1 MERIT
6 LITMPV
12 VAVACPSIGLTQ
24 LKDVVKRAHGE
35 RVDVRLLYLQHDF
48 ALYMEQ
54 GQRVGGP
61 GAETGIYEV
70 FCGNQQHNTGL
81 GDWFFRQVAFPEQPD
96 NSREYFSRYYPGRS
110 AEVERFKAALL
121 ERRRG
126 LADFLDEAIA
136 RHRILE
142 SDVVGFSTMF
152 QQNVA
157 SIAMAR
163 RLKRARPDLTI
174 VMGGANCEPPMGLE
188 LIRGVDAIDH
198 VFSGPALRSFPE
210 WVGRRL
216 DGDAAG
222 QAAIKGVLSRST
234 LAQGELEE
242 MGEELPIDTEVGL
255 DYSDFLA
262 SLERS
267 FPGRGEVPAIFFE
280 TSRGCWWGERSHC
293 TFCGLNGST
302 MQYRAMQP
310 DRAVDL
316 IQGLIDRY
324 ADRTNY
330 FFCVDNIMPTNYL
343 KEVLPRIRLP
353 QDSLIFYEVKANLG
367 DEDVQALAAA
377 GVRKIQPGIE
387 SLASSTLR
395 LMKKGSTAFVNLR
408 LLKSC
413 VRHRVRPQWNLLVGF
428 PGEGGDV
435 YEKYVRDLWRLT
447 HLYPPDGSFPVR
459 FDRYSPYFTRAAE
472 YGLQLRHLDYYGL
485 TYPFDDEAL
494 ARMAY
499 YFTDL
504 NYRAPYVQVMLE
516 WLGRIRE
523 QAATWLAAWNGGQF
537 ESAPRL
543 WLERRDGGGRV
554 HDSRSG
560 RMVEHAL
567 GEGQVR
573 LLERLE
579 LPLTLSAMREAHGPT
594 LDADL
599 AALDE
604 LGLVWTE
611 GDRSLSL
618 VLQCEY

>member
-1 MERIT
+1 MKSIT
-6 LITMPV
+6 LVTMPV
-12 VAVACPSIGLTQ
+12 VAATCPSIGLTQ

-35 RVDVRLLYLQHDF
+35 RVDVRILYVQHDF

-54 GQRVGGP
+54 GQRVGSP
-61 GAETGIYEV
+61 GAETSLYEV

-81 GDWFFRQVAFPEQPD
+81 GDWFFRQVAFPEEPD
-96 NSREYFSRYYPGRS
+96 NSREYFTRYYPGRS
-110 AEVERFKAALL
+110 VEVERFKAALL

-126 LADFLDEAIA
+126 LADFLDQAIE

-174 VMGGANCEPPMGLE
+174 VVGGANCEPPMGLE
-188 LIRGVDAIDH
+188 LLRGVDAIDH

-210 WVGRRL
+210 WVGRHL
-216 DGDAAG
+216 DGDVAG
-222 QAAIKGVLSRST
+222 QAAIPGVLSRST
-234 LAQGELEE
+234 LVQGECEE

-255 DYSDFLA
+255 DYSDFIG
-262 SLERS
+262 SLERT
-267 FPGRGEVPAIFFE
+267 FPGAVPVIFFE

-293 TFCGLNGST
+293 TFCGLNGTT

-310 DRAVDL
+310 DRAVEL

-324 ADRTNY
+324 ADKTNY

-343 KEVLPRIRLP
+343 EEVLPRLRLP
-353 QDSLIFYEVKANLG
+353 QDSLIFYEVKANL
-367 DEDVQALAAA
+367 DEQAVQALAAA

-413 VRHRVRPQWNLLVGF
+413 VKHRVRPQWNLLVGF

-435 YEKYVRDLWRLT
+435 YEKYVRDLRRLT
-447 HLYPPDGSFPVR
+447 HLCPPDGSFPVR
-459 FDRYSPYFTRAAE
+459 FDRYSPYFMRAAE
-472 YGLQLRHLDYYGL
+472 YGLELRHLDYYGL
-485 TYPFDDEAL
+485 TYPFDDAAL
-494 ARMAY
+494 SRLAY
-499 YFTDL
+499 YFTDT
-504 NYRAPYVQVMLE
+504 NYGAPYVQVMLE

-523 QAATWLAAWNGGQF
+523 QTQTWLAAWNGGRF

-543 WLERRDGGGRV
+543 WLERRDGSGVV
-554 HDSRSG
+554 HDSRDG
-560 RMVEHAL
+560 RMVEHAVS
-567 GEGQVR
+567 EGQVR

-579 LPLTLSAMREAHGPT
+579 LPLTLAALREAHGPD

-599 AALDE
+599 AALDA

-611 GDRSLSL
+611 GDRNLSL
-618 VLQCEY
+618 VLQGEY